1 MPRTYKKTGRPP
13 GRPRKDGLP
22 AGSVDRLSRE
32 MSPDVRAAREKMATQ
47 YRQEIVARYEAG
59 ASQAEVARQFK
70 VTRQAICQI
79 LKRAGVE
86 TRPRGG
92 NQGGHS
98 RHRK

>member
-1 MPRTYKKTGRPP
+1 MPRKHRPTGRPP

-22 AGSVDRLSRE
+22 AGSVDYKSHV
-32 MSPDVRAAREKMATQ
+32 MPPDVRTAREKMAAQ
-47 YRQEIVARYEAG
+47 YRKEIVARYEAG
-59 ASQAEVARQFK
+59 ASQAEVARQFG

-79 LKRAGVE
+79 LKREGVE